1 MTLFTKLDCRLCEQ
15 LKAKFDLAALQVKVE
30 VLDNNDAGALAHLAW
45 HGLVDSAR
53 KSLPLLVLD
62 DSSAVA
68 DYTAI
73 DRHLCD
79 VAERRGIRYQG
90 FTSKPPLCED
100 GSCAM
105 N

>member
-15 LKAKFDLAALQVKVE
+15 LKKKFDLAAMQVKVE
-30 VLDNNDAGALAHLAW
+30 ILDNNDAGALAHLAW

-53 KSLPLLVLD
+53 KTLPLLVLD
-62 DSSAVA
+62 DCSAVTDYNIIEEHLVATA
-68 DYTAI
+68 D
-73 DRHLCD
+73 
-79 VAERRGIRYQG
+79 RRGIRHRG
-90 FTSKPPLCED
+90 TTIDVPVCEN